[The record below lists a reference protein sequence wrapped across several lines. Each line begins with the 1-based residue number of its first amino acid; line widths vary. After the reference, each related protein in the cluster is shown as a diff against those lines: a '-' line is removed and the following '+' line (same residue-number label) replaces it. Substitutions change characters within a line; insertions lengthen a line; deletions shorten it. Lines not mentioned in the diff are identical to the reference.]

1 VHLPVNAIN
10 SKRIAELWNIY
21 VAEDTPFPDDVPDGI
36 RPAIFKSWQRS
47 KQAGVSPFE
56 VNNTIL
62 SADKLERTLKKNQ
75 LLITV
80 AHPYFTKLF
89 PLLRGSN
96 FVIAL
101 TDNEGYVI
109 DLVGLEGKIEQRAKK
124 SSLMIGCR
132 RSEDAAG
139 TCGIGTCINL
149 EGPVQI
155 WGAEH
160 YIKPH
165 HDYVCSAAP
174 IKDEDGALIGTID
187 VIGPSDEVTV
197 HTLAMACA
205 AADGIEKEIKMRNAY
220 KEIEIANAK
229 LLSTLQSLSQGIL
242 MLDNSGFITQSNNSA
257 KELLKLAGKQLTG
270 ANIRELLDL
279 STSTFDIF
287 SLTRNV
293 SHRELTVTNILGMRL
308 NLSISASLI
317 KDYAGNKISTVL
329 IVEER
334 RQFNKMA
341 TKASGFTARYNF
353 DQITGESDS
362 IREIKQLG
370 MLAAHSDSNVLILGE
385 SGTGK
390 DLLAQSIHNA
400 SLRAKAPF
408 IAINCGSLPR
418 SLVESEL
425 FGYEPGAFTGASK
438 DGYPG
443 KFELA
448 DGGTI
453 FLDEIGD
460 MPLEIQVMLLRVI
473 QTREIIRIGGKVTK
487 NIDVR
492 IIAAT
497 NVNLAELIESK
508 RFRKDLYYR
517 LNVLTF
523 HMPALRQRK
532 EDLQILLNMFIEN
545 YNRKMGLNVTGFTP
559 TALSYIMEY
568 DWPGNIREL
577 ENMVE
582 RAMNLAT
589 SDSLSERELGQE
601 ILSNS
606 HFDTNYI
613 FKISDGAY
621 ASPQVHK
628 SLTVPD
634 NEAASIREVLS
645 SARGN
650 VTKASTLAGIP
661 KRTLYRRIERY
672 GIDLTEYRP

>member
-1 VHLPVNAIN
+1 MNLSVNAVN
-10 SKRIAELWNIY
+10 PKRIAELWNTY
-21 VAEDTPFPDDVPDGI
+21 VAEDTPFPDEIPEGI
-36 RPAIFKSWQRS
+36 RPEIFKSWRRS
-47 KQAGVSPFE
+47 KKAGVSPFE

-62 SADKLERTLKKNQ
+62 SADRLKKRVDENR

-80 AHPYFTKLF
+80 THPYLTKLF
-89 PLLRGSN
+89 PMLRGSN
-96 FVIAL
+96 FLIAL
-101 TDNEGYVI
+101 TDKDGYVV

-124 SSLMIGCR
+124 SSLMVGCCR
-132 RSEDAAG
+132 AEEAAG
-139 TCGIGTCINL
+139 TCGIGTCIKL
-149 EGPVQI
+149 DGPIQI
-155 WGAEH
+155 WGEEH

-165 HDYVCSAAP
+165 HSYVCSAAP
-174 IKDEDGALIGTID
+174 IKGENGALIGTID

-197 HTLAMACA
+197 HTLAMTCA

-220 KEIEIANAK
+220 KEIEIANNK
-229 LLSTLQSLSQGIL
+229 LLSTLQALSQGIL
-242 MLDNSGFITQSNNSA
+242 MLDNSGFILQSNDSA
-257 KELLKLAGKQLTG
+257 KGLLRLAGRQIAG
-270 ANIRELLDL
+270 SNIRDLLDF

-293 SHRELTVTNILGMRL
+293 LHRELTVINILGVRL

-317 KDYAGNKISTVL
+317 KDNAGNKISTVL
-329 IVEER
+329 VIEER

-353 DQITGESDS
+353 DQIAGESDS
-362 IREIKQLG
+362 IKEIKQLG

-425 FGYEPGAFTGASK
+425 FGYESGAFTGASK

-448 DGGTI
+448 DGGTL

-473 QTREIIRIGGKVTK
+473 QTREIIRIGGKMAK
-487 NIDVR
+487 SIDVR

-497 NVNLAELIESK
+497 NVNLAELIENK
-508 RFRKDLYYR
+508 GFRKDLYYR

-532 EDLQILLNMFIEN
+532 EDIQILLNLFIEN
-545 YNRKMGLNVTGFTP
+545 YNRKMGLGVKGFTP

-577 ENMVE
+577 ENIVE
-582 RAMNLAT
+582 RAMNLTT
-589 SDSLSERELGQE
+589 SDLLSERELGQE

-606 HFDTNYI
+606 NIDAGYI
-613 FKISDGAY
+613 FRISEEAY
-621 ASPQVHK
+621 APPQTFK
-628 SLTVPD
+628 SGRPGRDEL
-634 NEAASIREVLS
+634 ASIKNVLTS
-645 SARGN
+645 VHGN
-650 VTKASTLAGIP
+650 VTKASIIAGIP
-661 KRTLYRRIERY
+661 KRTLYRKIERY
-672 GIDLTEYRP
+672 GIDLTEYR